1 MEKKLENLIRKI
13 IFKKYPML
21 EDVQVVD
28 EFEGLHNLKF
38 MTDSSW
44 VCRLQSEECLTDKQH
59 MEIDRE
65 VKNLFSMLAVPTV
78 SGVKPTIKC
87 FFSCIEDDE
96 EGYSGYYF
104 KFTPGYD
111 H

>member
-1 MEKKLENLIRKI
+1 MEKKLENLIKKI

-28 EFEGLHNLKF
+28 EFEGLLNLKF

-44 VCRLQSEECLTDKQH
+44 VCRLKSEECLTDKQH

-65 VKNLFSMLAVPTV
+65 VKNLFNMLAVPSL
-78 SGVKPTIKC
+78 SGIKRTMNLTNLVFEKTSISTIN
-87 FFSCIEDDE
+87 
-96 EGYSGYYF
+96 
-104 KFTPGYD
+104 KF
-111 H
+111 